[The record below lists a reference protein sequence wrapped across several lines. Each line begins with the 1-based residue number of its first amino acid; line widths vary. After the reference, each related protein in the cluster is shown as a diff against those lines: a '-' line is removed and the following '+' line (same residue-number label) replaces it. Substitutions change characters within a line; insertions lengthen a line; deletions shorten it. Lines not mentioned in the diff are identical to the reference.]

1 MLRNARRNARD
12 HSGLTAASTIIGI
25 KREGCPCVVNGCAP
39 ERWVYFHNRV
49 ADWQRV
55 HALRLGNSFV
65 PKRIS
70 VYDLCAANEL
80 VTRIAAGLLGRC
92 FTCA

>member
-55 HALRLGNSFV
+55 HALRLATASFL
-65 PKRIS
+65 RES
-70 VYDLCAANEL
+70 V
-80 VTRIAAGLLGRC
+80 
-92 FTCA
+92 FTIFAPPMNW